1 MKYIVIDP
9 VIADLGFVKVYWYG
23 LMYLLA
29 FLSAYLLARYRIK
42 SEVLWNTKHVDD
54 LIFYGALG
62 AVLGGRLGYLIFY
75 NWSVFISNPLTFFNF
90 QNGGMS
96 FHGGFLGVLLA
107 MVIFNKK
114 YQFTFF
120 QTTDFIAPLIPLG
133 LGFGRIGNYINGEL
147 WGRVTDSSWGILA
160 PDQSGLW
167 EKRFPTQLYEAFLEG
182 FVLFCILWL
191 FSNKKPQVMATSSL
205 FLIFYGIFRFII
217 EFVRAPDSH
226 IGYLAFDWLTMGQLL
241 SIPMIFIGIY
251 LLIKS
256 YRLEGRT

>member
-23 LMYLLA
+23 VMYLLA

-42 SEVLWNTKHVDD
+42 SESLWNIKHVDD

-62 AVLGGRLGYLIFY
+62 AVLGGRFGYLLFY
-75 NWSVFISNPLTFFNF
+75 NWSIFISNPLTFFNF

-96 FHGGFLGVLLA
+96 FHGGFLGVLIA
-107 MVIFNKK
+107 MMAFNKK
-114 YQFTFF
+114 HQFTFF

-147 WGRVTDSSWGILA
+147 WGRVTESSWGVFA
-160 PDQSGLW
+160 PDQSGFW

-182 FVLFCILWL
+182 LVLFFILWI
-191 FSNKKPQVMATSSL
+191 FSNRKRPLMAISSL
-205 FLIFYGIFRFII
+205 FLIFYGVFRFII

-241 SIPMIFIGIY
+241 SLPMVIVGIY
-251 LLIKS
+251 FLFKS
-256 YRLEGRT
+256 YRLEGKT

>member
-23 LMYLLA
+23 VMYLLA

-62 AVLGGRLGYLIFY
+62 AVLGGRLGYLMFY

-226 IGYLAFDWLTMGQLL
+226 IGYLAFDWLTMGQSL
-241 SIPMIFIGIY
+241 SIPMILIGIY

>member
-1 MKYIVIDP
+1 
-9 VIADLGFVKVYWYG
+9 
-23 LMYLLA
+23 MYLLA

-62 AVLGGRLGYLIFY
+62 AVLGGRLGYLMFY

>member
-23 LMYLLA
+23 VMYLLA

-62 AVLGGRLGYLIFY
+62 AVLGGRLGYLMFY

-226 IGYLAFDWLTMGQLL
+226 IGYLAFDWFTMGQLL

>member
-23 LMYLLA
+23 VMYLLA
-29 FLSAYLLARYRIK
+29 FLSAYLLARYRSK
-42 SEVLWNTKHVDD
+42 TESLWSIKHVDD

-62 AVLGGRLGYLIFY
+62 AVLGGRLGYLLFY
-75 NWSVFISNPLTFFNF
+75 NWSVFISNPITFFNF

-96 FHGGFLGVLLA
+96 FHGGFLGVL
-107 MVIFNKK
+107 MSMIVFNKK
-114 YQFTFF
+114 YHLTFF
-120 QTTDFIAPLIPLG
+120 QTADFIAPLDPLG

-147 WGRVTDSSWGILA
+147 WVRITESSWGILA

-167 EKRFPTQLYEAFLEG
+167 EKRFPSQLYEAFFEG
-182 FVLFCILWL
+182 LILFLILWL
-191 FSNKKPQVMATSSL
+191 FSRKKRPLMSTSSL
-205 FLIFYGIFRFII
+205 FLIFYGVFRFII
-217 EFVRAPDSH
+217 EFLRAPDSH

-256 YRLEGRT
+256 YRLEGKI

>member
-23 LMYLLA
+23 VMYLLA
-29 FLSAYLLARYRIK
+29 FLSAYLLAMYRIK

-62 AVLGGRLGYLIFY
+62 AVLGGRLGYLLFY

>member
-23 LMYLLA
+23 VMYLLA

-62 AVLGGRLGYLIFY
+62 AVLGGRLGYLMFY

-167 EKRFPTQLYEAFLEG
+167 EKRFPTQLYEALLEG

-205 FLIFYGIFRFII
+205 FLILYGIFRFII

>member
-9 VIADLGFVKVYWYG
+9 IIADLGFVKVYWYG
-23 LMYLLA
+23 VMYLLA

-62 AVLGGRLGYLIFY
+62 AVLGGRLGYLMFY
-75 NWSVFISNPLTFFNF
+75 NWPVFISNPLTFFNF

>member
-23 LMYLLA
+23 VMYLLA

-42 SEVLWNTKHVDD
+42 SEVLWNTKHIDD

-62 AVLGGRLGYLIFY
+62 AVLGGRLGYLMFY

-167 EKRFPTQLYEAFLEG
+167 EKRFPTQLYEALLEG
-182 FVLFCILWL
+182 FVLFSILWL

-205 FLIFYGIFRFII
+205 FLIFYGFFRFII

>member
-23 LMYLLA
+23 VMYLLA

-62 AVLGGRLGYLIFY
+62 AVLGGRLGYMLFY

-96 FHGGFLGVLLA
+96 FHGGFLGVLIA

-205 FLIFYGIFRFII
+205 FLILYGIFRFII
-217 EFVRAPDSH
+217 EFIRAPDSH
-226 IGYLAFDWLTMGQLL
+226 IGHLAFDWLTMGQLL

>member
-23 LMYLLA
+23 VMYLLA
-29 FLSAYLLARYRIK
+29 FLSAYLLARYRSK
-42 SEVLWNTKHVDD
+42 TESLWSIKHVDD

-62 AVLGGRLGYLIFY
+62 AVLGGRLGYLLFY
-75 NWSVFISNPLTFFNF
+75 NWSVFISNPITFFNF

-96 FHGGFLGVLLA
+96 FHGGFLGVLMA
-107 MVIFNKK
+107 MIVFNKK
-114 YQFTFF
+114 YHLAFF

-147 WGRVTDSSWGILA
+147 WGRITESSWGILA

-167 EKRFPTQLYEAFLEG
+167 EKRFPSQLYEAFFEG
-182 FVLFCILWL
+182 LILFLILWL
-191 FSNKKPQVMATSSL
+191 FSRKKRPLMSTSSL
-205 FLIFYGIFRFII
+205 FLIFYGVFRFII
-217 EFVRAPDSH
+217 EFLRAPDSH
-226 IGYLAFDWLTMGQLL
+226 IGYLAFDWLTTGQLL

-256 YRLEGRT
+256 YRLEGKI